1 MEVNKWIDN
10 IIRMDERFSLPIMT
24 HPGIELIGHSIR
36 QAVQDGNIHA
46 NAIKTLNDRFPAVAL
61 TTMMDLTV
69 EAEAFG
75 CTVTFPKNDMPHIIG
90 RLMDS
95 VSVENLKIPDLSA
108 GRIPEYLK
116 AVRLMGEF
124 VPDKPTFSGVIGPFT
139 LAGRLYGMSEIMV
152 DCYLN
157 PTLIH
162 LLLSKCTKF
171 ILAYCTEMKR
181 IGSPGVIMA
190 EPAAGLLANEDCLQ
204 FSSVYIRQIADAL
217 QDDHFLLVLHN
228 CGNSGQ
234 CTHAM
239 LQTGANAYHFG
250 NAISM
255 IDALKACPSD
265 VLVLGNIDPV
275 GVLKMKQ
282 PEEIKQVVIDLLQQT
297 KCFPNFVLSTGC
309 DVPPWVPLANIQ
321 AYYDALFAFNQ
332 KSRLPHG

>member
-1 MEVNKWIDN
+1 MDISKWIND
-10 IIRMDERFSLPIMT
+10 IIKADERFSLPIMT
-24 HPGIELIGHSIR
+24 HPGIELIGSSIR
-36 QAVQDGNIHA
+36 QAVQDGNVHA
-46 NAIKTLNDRFPAVAL
+46 RAIKALNERFPAVAL

-75 CTVTFPKNDMPHIIG
+75 CAITFPENDMPHIVG

-95 VSVENLKIPDLSA
+95 VSVEQLKIPDLAS

-116 AVRLMGEF
+116 TIRLLEEL
-124 VPDKPTFSGVIGPFT
+124 VPDRPTFPGVIGPFT

-152 DCYLN
+152 DCYLE
-157 PTLIH
+157 PTLVH
-162 LLLSKCTKF
+162 LLLSKCTDF
-171 ILAYCTEMKR
+171 ILSYCTEMKR
-181 IGSPGVIMA
+181 MGAPGVIMA
-190 EPAAGLLANEDCLQ
+190 EPAAGLLSDEDCFQ
-204 FSSVYIRQIADAL
+204 FSSAYVKQIVDAL
-217 QDDHFLLVLHN
+217 QDDTFLLMLHN

-255 IDALKACPSD
+255 MEALEACPSD

>member
-1 MEVNKWIDN
+1 
-10 IIRMDERFSLPIMT
+10 
-24 HPGIELIGHSIR
+24 
-36 QAVQDGNIHA
+36 
-46 NAIKTLNDRFPAVAL
+46 
-61 TTMMDLTV
+61 
-69 EAEAFG
+69 
-75 CTVTFPKNDMPHIIG
+75 
-90 RLMDS
+90 
-95 VSVENLKIPDLSA
+95 
-108 GRIPEYLK
+108 
-116 AVRLMGEF
+116 
-124 VPDKPTFSGVIGPFT
+124 
-139 LAGRLYGMSEIMV
+139 
-152 DCYLN
+152 
-157 PTLIH
+157 
-162 LLLSKCTKF
+162 
-171 ILAYCTEMKR
+171 
-181 IGSPGVIMA
+181 MA

-332 KSRLPHG
+332 KSRLSHG